1 MPPHTSVDVDP
12 RTKDLSTTLQRPLVI
27 KRHGVETAM
36 AIPIL
41 LWPLAE
47 SIRDTL
53 PDSKPTVSADG
64 DDNEYTEI
72 DLVTQVLGFSLS
84 KVTADNAFERLPFVA
99 TVFSHFQHQFLRH
112 HNIHTV
118 VRDMPSET
126 QSTILKTY
134 YAALVALR
142 KQGLISREEF
152 LPSPSAL
159 MSAADSGKARLFAV
173 FGGQGN
179 IEEYFDELVS
189 INASYEALIKPFL
202 IQSALTLAQHSASAE
217 AQRLHTPQID
227 VVAWLEKPDTRPSTD
242 ALLAASVSL
251 PVIGLVQLLNYW
263 VTMKV
268 LDKTP
273 ADFRRYFQGATGHS
287 QGIISAA
294 VISASETDKEFVDNT
309 QKALGLLFWIGARCQ
324 AACPTTTVNPNILE
338 DSLENGEGVPTP
350 MLSIVGLRV
359 AEVQKQVDATNVH
372 LPTEKQIALS
382 LINGPRA
389 IICTGAAQSLYGLNV
404 ALRKLKADPGVDQTR
419 VPHSQRKI
427 RFSSRF
433 LPVMVPFHSPS
444 LAGVANLLDEDV
456 KARGLSFD
464 ACKLAVPVFNTN
476 TGEDL
481 RGSRTLTRDLCDM
494 ICTLPV
500 KWELATR
507 LDKVTH
513 LIDFG
518 PGGAS
523 GIGGLTHKNKEG
535 TGVQVILAGTLDA
548 QKEELLEKS
557 AIFDFDPATVKYAP
571 NWAELYR
578 PRLLRIKRTGDI
590 HVDTPFSRLIGKPHL
605 MVAGM
610 TPATVSPEFC
620 AAVTN
625 AGYHVEW
632 AGGGQYNEYILR
644 LRTEQIMN
652 MIKPGEGI
660 GLNML
665 FLNSYQWGFQYPT
678 VISMRQAGIPLDSV
692 TIGAGVPSLD
702 VANEFIANFR
712 AAGVRHCGFKPG
724 SGEMIRRVI
733 QIAKSNP
740 DFPICLQ
747 WTGGRAGGHHSF
759 EDFHQPMLE
768 NYGSIRRQPNI
779 ILIAGSGFGGAD
791 DTLPYLTGSWSEK
804 FDFPPMPFDGVL
816 FGSRVM
822 VAKEGNANRA
832 VKELIVQATG
842 VESEG
847 DWEKTYRGAVGG
859 VITVQSE
866 LGEPIHKIANRGIIF
881 WKELDEHIF
890 SQPRGEK
897 RAIAV
902 AKRKDW
908 IIQKL
913 NADYQ
918 KPFFGKKTDGH
929 VADLHEMTYKEV
941 ADRMVELMYIR
952 HQKRWLDVSLRNLTG
967 DFLRRIEERFSLNE
981 APSMIQTNNELNE
994 PDTFLAGFFEAF
1006 PPAAEQTLTNEDVL
1020 HFLAICGKRV
1030 WQKPVPFVPVVDG
1043 NLEFWFKKDSLWQS
1057 EDLDAVVG
1065 RDAQRVP
1072 ILQGPVAVKYSKIV
1086 DEPVADILG
1095 NIYSSHIQS
1104 IKDMYYSGKNENI
1117 PVVEYLGARGGSAHK
1132 LAGVS
1137 VSELPGEESSIMYE
1151 ITRTSSDLPA
1161 DADYLDVLAQPDN
1174 TWLRAFITSPSIVR
1188 GHLLV
1193 PNPVQRILRPRPRQ
1207 TVFVQLD
1214 KTKAPQL
1221 VTVYDEGQ
1229 TGIPSRHPAL
1239 VISHEGDNI
1248 TLTLYEKR
1256 DNDYVPLQFMFQ
1268 YRPGLYPI
1276 HEVMEGRNQRIKSFY
1291 GQLWYVDSKAFNMS
1305 TQETFKAQFRVDR
1318 QRISDFTTIV
1328 GNTAEMYV
1336 SNGNAKAPM
1345 DFAIVAG
1352 WQALVTAILP
1362 KEIDGDLL
1370 RLVHLSNEFRML
1382 DQSGMIEA
1390 GDDISA
1396 EAVINAVIIS
1406 DAGKT
1411 VEVKATLFKQGRALL
1426 EILSRFLYRGKFSDY
1441 DNTFRR
1447 TVEKPMQV
1455 DLKTKKDVAVLMDKK
1470 WVKWTNPSAELSTG
1484 STLIFR
1490 LNTLTKFK
1498 NDKLFAKVSTIG
1510 SVFLKTTRETV
1521 EIGTVNHEESDCVG
1535 NVVLEYLNRNGTP
1548 IEQAVY
1554 FSTGGYS
1561 ILPDR
1566 KVFPAVVTVP
1576 PNNVTYA
1583 RASGDLNPIHVNPY
1597 FADLASLPGTITHG
1611 MWTSASTRKFVE
1623 IFAANNH
1630 PDRVKEYQVTFV
1642 DMVLPGDQLETKLYH
1657 VGMINGRKLIKIETL
1672 KLESG
1677 VKVLE
1682 GTAEV
1687 DQPTTSYVFTG
1698 QGSQEPSMGME
1709 LYASSPIA
1717 KDIWDRADS
1726 HMINTYGVSILDI
1739 VKNNPKSKTVHF
1751 GGPKGSRIRDQYM
1764 GMMYDVVGA
1773 DGKTLSRPLFPDIIP
1788 SSSSFTFNHPAGLL
1802 SATQFTQPAL
1812 VLMEI
1817 ASFQDMKHSGLVQE
1831 DCPFAGH
1838 SLGEYA
1844 ALCSVGEVLTV
1855 ESLVDVVFYR
1865 GMTMQVAVPR
1875 HPDGRSDYGMVA
1887 VNPLRVGPTMGEQ
1900 ALKFVIS
1907 AVGRRSNALLEIV
1920 NFNVENFQYVVAG
1933 EVTCL
1938 DVLRLVLNKIKTMNL
1953 NFIELT
1959 KTRSV
1964 KEIEQLLN
1972 DIVDG
1977 CLAESRKRAAAS
1989 GGTIT
1994 QERGIATIPLAGIDV
2009 PFHSSFLL
2017 NGVSPF
2023 REILRKKLEPRFIN
2037 VSLLIHKYIPNL
2049 TARPFELSKSYF
2061 QEVYDQ
2067 THSVLLKNVLENWKD
2082 SQLVNPAEKQRL
2094 GYLLLIELLA
2104 HQFASPVL
2112 WIQTQDRLFKEYE
2125 VERLIEVGPGP
2136 VLCGMAQRTLK
2147 SKYEAYDD
2155 AVTRRR
2161 VTLCTSKDAKDIY
2174 YDFED
2179 EPEAA
2184 PEGAP
2189 ADASGSAPAASASA
2203 APAAAATSAPAA
2215 PSAPRAAGNVTDAN
2229 VTVSEIIHVLVAQ
2242 KLKKSLAEI
2251 PMTKAI
2257 KDLVGGKSTLQNE
2270 ILGDLGAEFGPVL
2283 ADKAEE
2289 VPLGEV
2295 ASLVQMQHSGNLG
2308 KTSTTL
2314 INKLISGKMPGG
2326 FGMGNVKAHLSAT
2339 HGLGPKR
2346 IEGVL
2351 LHGLASEPPT
2361 RLGTEGEAKAWL
2373 DAQSTSYAA
2382 KVGITLGGAAV
2393 SAAAGGAAG
2402 GPVVNSEDFELLKA
2416 KTEALVRQQLE
2427 QFAKYLQM
2435 DLLEGAGLAAAER
2448 DSKAGLQAD
2457 LDMWIAEHGD
2467 EYAEGI
2473 RPVFSKLKARSF
2485 DSSWNWARQDALR
2498 LYYDMIFGRI
2508 TAVDRDL
2515 MNQVI
2520 HLMNRTE
2527 DQGLIAFMEFL
2538 VKKVDPSMGEG
2549 YKGVKEYG
2557 QIVLDNCRAAL
2568 NADPVYKNVAY
2579 RPTRPRTYATEDGKL
2594 VYKEERRTASNMK
2607 DYVKD
2612 MRTGSAL
2619 TRLPPNQTVIRKFE
2633 ELQSIITSTRD
2644 YNAQSKARLDGLFA
2658 DIKANLPNGFAATTD
2673 TLPFI
2678 FLKER
2683 TKEDPSAWEPS
2694 AKLTQLYLDALTQM
2708 AADGITFK
2716 GKEALMTGCG
2726 KDSIGVE
2733 VLKALLS
2740 GGARVIV
2747 TTSRFSKSVTEY
2759 YRSIYERHGSKG
2771 SRLIVVPF
2779 NGGSVSDVKAL
2790 IEYIYDDK
2798 HGLGWD
2804 LDFVIPF
2811 AAIPVVGR
2819 EIDNIDSRSELAHRI
2834 MLNNLLRLM
2843 GEIKNKK
2850 QALGYDTRPAA
2861 VMLPL
2866 SPNHGTFGAD
2876 GLYGEAK
2883 IALETLLNRFH
2894 AEHWNS
2900 YLTIIGA
2907 VIGWTRGTGLMA
2919 GNNIV
2924 AEGIESLGARTF
2936 SQHEMAFNLAG
2947 LLHPSIVKLA
2957 ETEPVW
2963 ADLNGGLHFV
2973 ADLNTISSGL
2983 RNELTET
2990 AETRRAIAHE
3000 KQLDERVI
3008 HGPKKQETVVVTP
3021 KANFTFRFP
3030 EMPKAQTLT
3039 HLRGMLDLEKVVVVT
3054 GFGEVGPLGGSRT
3067 RWEMEAM
3074 GEFSLEGCVE
3084 MAWLMGYIKFHDGP
3098 LKKNP
3103 WYTGWI
3109 DLKTE
3114 EPLKDHEVK
3123 SKFEKDIL
3131 DHTGIRLIEPSLF
3144 DGYDPQKKMFL
3155 QEVAVTADM
3164 APVECSKEEAEA
3176 FKHQHGDNCVVEQQG
3191 DQYFIRI
3198 KKGATLYV
3206 PKALQFDRLVAGQ
3219 VPTGWNAA
3227 RYGVP
3232 PDIVRQVDPITL
3244 YVLVSTVEA
3253 LVTSGV
3259 TDPYE
3264 FYQYVHVSEVGNT
3277 AGGGMGG
3284 VRALRLMF
3292 KDRFMEKPVQND
3304 ILQETFINTMPAWIN
3319 MLLLSSSGP
3328 IKTPVGACAT
3338 AAESVEIGV
3347 ETIVAGR
3354 AKIVLCGGY
3363 DDFQEEGSYEFANMK
3378 ATSSAVEEYAH
3389 GREPKDMCR
3398 PATDTRGGFME
3409 SQGAGIHVL
3418 MAADLAIKMG
3428 VPIRGIIAL
3437 TNTATD
3443 KNGRSIPAPGQG
3455 ILTTAKE
3462 LKLKNSTPMLN
3473 FGYRQKQLRRE
3484 REHIRS
3490 WVTKEYEALTDEVEA
3505 MKAAHEPIDETFMK
3519 DRAQFIDREGNRR
3532 EKIALQTWSHDWWKN
3547 DPSIAPIR
3555 GALATYG
3562 LTIDDLGVASF
3573 HGTGTKAN
3581 DYNESSV
3588 LNQQLAHLGRTAGN
3602 ACPGVFQKYLTG
3614 HPKGAAAAWMLNGV
3628 LQILE
3633 TGIIPGN
3640 RNADNID
3647 KALRKFE
3654 NVFYPSQ
3661 SIKTDG
3667 IKAGLLKSFGF
3678 GQAGG
3683 EVMVIHPDYLFA
3695 ALEEKEYQMYAERR
3709 SRRETAS
3716 YQYFHEMLTGA
3727 APFVRVKAAAPYTD
3741 EQASSVYLNP
3751 LARAGFDKHSKS
3763 WNFTAGSVDT
3773 PSVDLEVVKLMTESS
3788 SVFGST
3794 SADKGVGIDVQLI
3807 SEINDAN
3814 ETFLARNFT
3823 TRERRYCDAQP
3834 NPQASYAG
3842 RWAAKEAVIKAVSS
3856 AAGGNTIVWNQGS
3869 GAPLIDIEITREAD
3883 KAPVVTF
3890 YGAPLAAV
3898 QRVGVKEVKVTIS
3911 HSGNYAVAAATAK

>member
-1 MPPHTSVDVDP
+1 MVPPVTNNGSDI
-12 RTKDLSTTLQRPLVI
+12 KDISSAVHRPLVV
-27 KRHGVETAM
+27 KRNGVETTI

-41 LWPLAE
+41 QWPQAE
-47 SIRDTL
+47 SVRDTL
-53 PDSKPTVSADG
+53 PDLPAAS
-64 DDNEYTEI
+64 DDHSFTEI
-72 DLVTQVLGFSLS
+72 DLTTQVLSYALS
-84 KVTADNAFERLPFVA
+84 RVASDTAFETLPFVA

-118 VRDMPSET
+118 VRDLPTDT
-126 QSTILKTY
+126 QTYILKTY
-134 YAALVALR
+134 YAALTALR
-142 KQGLISREEF
+142 KQGLVSREEF
-152 LPSPSAL
+152 LPASSAL
-159 MSAADSGKARLFAV
+159 MSAVDSAKARLFAV

-179 IEEYFDELVS
+179 VEEYFDELVS
-189 INASYEALIKPFL
+189 IHAAYEALIKPFL
-202 IQSALTLAQHSASAE
+202 VQSALTLAQHSTSAE
-217 AQRLHTPQID
+217 AERIHCPTID
-227 VVAWLEKPDTRPSTD
+227 VVGWLEKPDTRPSTD

-273 ADFRRYFQGATGHS
+273 AELRKYFQGATGHS
-287 QGIISAA
+287 QGIISAV

-324 AACPTTTVNPNILE
+324 AACPITTVNPNILE
-338 DSLENGEGVPTP
+338 DSLESGEGVPTP

-372 LPTEKQIALS
+372 LPDQKKITLS

-389 IICTGAAQSLYGLNV
+389 IICTGAPQSLYGLNV
-404 ALRKLKADPGVDQTR
+404 ALRKLKADPTVDQTR

-427 RFSSRF
+427 KFSSRF

-444 LAGVANLLDEDV
+444 LTSVANLLDEDA
-456 KARGLSFD
+456 KSMSLSFD
-464 ACKLAVPVFNTN
+464 SAKLVVPVYNTN
-476 TGEDL
+476 TGDDL
-481 RGSRTLTRDLCDM
+481 RHSKSLTRDLCDM

-500 KWELATR
+500 KWELATKF
-507 LDKVTH
+507 DKITH

-535 TGVQVILAGTLDA
+535 TGVQVVLAGTLDA
-548 QKEELLEKS
+548 QKEELSEKS
-557 AIFDFDPATVKYAP
+557 AIFESDPSAVKYAP
-571 NWAELYR
+571 NWSELYR
-578 PRLLRIKRTGDI
+578 PRLLRIKRTGEI
-590 HVDTPFSRLIGKPHL
+590 HVDTPFSRLLGKPHL

-610 TPATVSPEFC
+610 TPATVSADFC

-644 LRTEQIMN
+644 LRTQQIMDK
-652 MIKPGEGI
+652 IQPGEGI
-660 GLNML
+660 ALNML
-665 FLNSYQWGFQYPT
+665 FLNAYQWGFQYPT
-678 VISMRQAGIPLDSV
+678 VLAMRKEGIPLDAV

-712 AAGVRHCGFKPG
+712 SAGVRHCGFKPG
-724 SGEMIRRVI
+724 SAEMIRRVI

-740 DFPICLQ
+740 DFPIVLQ

-759 EDFHQPMLE
+759 EDFHAPILE
-768 NYGSIRRQPNI
+768 TYGSVRRQPNI
-779 ILIAGSGFGGAD
+779 ILVAGSGFGGAD
-791 DTLPYLTGSWSEK
+791 DTLPYLAGTWSEK
-804 FDFPPMPFDGVL
+804 FDFPPMPFDGIL

-822 VAKEGNANRA
+822 VAKEGQAHRA

-842 VESEG
+842 VDESE
-847 DWEKTYRGAVGG
+847 WEKSYRGAVGG

-866 LGEPIHKIANRGIIF
+866 LGEPIHKIANRGILF
-881 WKELDEHIF
+881 WKELDEQVF
-890 SQPRGEK
+890 SAPRGEK
-897 RAIAV
+897 RAVAV

-918 KPFFGKKTDGH
+918 KPYFGRKADGR

-941 ADRMVELMYIR
+941 AERMVELMYIR
-952 HQKRWLDVSLRNLTG
+952 HQNRWLDVSLRNLTG
-967 DFLRRIEERFSLNE
+967 DFLRRTEERFSVDE

-994 PDTFLAGFFEAF
+994 PDAFLAGFFDAF
-1006 PPAAEQTLTNEDVL
+1006 PAAAEQTLTNEDVL
-1020 HFLAICGKRV
+1020 QFLAICGKRV

-1072 ILQGPVAVKYSKIV
+1072 ILQGPVAVKYSKVV
-1086 DEPVADILG
+1086 DEPVRDILG
-1095 NIYSSHIQS
+1095 NIYSSHINS
-1104 IKDMYYSGKNENI
+1104 IKDMYYGGNSDSI
-1117 PVVEYLGARGGSAHK
+1117 PIGEYLGARSGLHRK
-1132 LAGVS
+1132 LFGVS
-1137 VSELPGEESSIMYE
+1137 VTHVPGEDGSSIVYE
-1151 ITRTSSDLPA
+1151 NTRSSSDLPA
-1161 DADYLDVLAQPDN
+1161 DSDYLDVLAQPNN

-1193 PNPVQRILRPRPRQ
+1193 PNQVQRILRPRPSQ

-1214 KTKAPQL
+1214 KSNCPQSI
-1221 VTVYDEGQ
+1221 TVYDETQ
-1229 TGIPSRHPAL
+1229 AGIPSRHPAV
-1239 VISHEGDNI
+1239 VISHDGDDI
-1248 TLTLYEKR
+1248 VLTLYEKR
-1256 DNDYVPLQFMFQ
+1256 DNDYVPLQFMFK

-1291 GQLWYVDSKAFNMS
+1291 GKLWYVDEKACNLS

-1318 QRISDFTTIV
+1318 QRISDFTDIV

-1382 DQSGMIEA
+1382 DQSDMLEA
-1390 GDDISA
+1390 GDEINA
-1396 EAVINAVIIS
+1396 EAVIDAVLIS
-1406 DAGKT
+1406 EMGKT
-1411 VEVKATLFKQGRALL
+1411 VEVRATLFKKGHGLM

-1441 DNTFRR
+1441 ENTFRR
-1447 TVEKPMQV
+1447 TTEKPMQIE
-1455 DLKTKKDVAVLMDKK
+1455 LQSKKDVAVLQDKALK
-1470 WVKWTNPSAELSTG
+1470 
-1484 STLIFR
+1484 
-1490 LNTLTKFK
+1490 TLTKFK
-1498 NDKLFAKVSTIG
+1498 NEKLFSKVSTAG
-1510 SVFLKTTRETV
+1510 SIFLKTTRETV
-1521 EIGTVNHEESDCVG
+1521 EIGTVVHEDADCVG

-1554 FSTGGYS
+1554 FKTGGYS
-1561 ILPDR
+1561 ILPDP

-1576 PNNVTYA
+1576 NNNVTYA
-1583 RASGDLNPIHVNPY
+1583 KASGDLNPIHVNPY

-1630 PDRVKEYQVTFV
+1630 PDRVKDYSVTFV

-1657 VGMINGRKLIKIETL
+1657 VGMINGRKLIKIETY
-1672 KLESG
+1672 KLG
-1677 VKVLE
+1677 GDVKVLE

-1698 QGSQEPSMGME
+1698 QGSQEPAMGMG
-1709 LYASSPIA
+1709 LYASSDIA
-1717 KDIWDRADS
+1717 KGIWDRADS

-1739 VKNNPKSKTVHF
+1739 VKNNPKSKTIYF
-1751 GGPKGSRIRDQYM
+1751 GGQKGSRIRTQYM
-1764 GMMYDVVGA
+1764 SMMYDVLGTN
-1773 DGKTLSRPLFPDIIP
+1773 GKIVSRPLFPDITA
-1788 SSSSFTFNHPAGLL
+1788 SSSSFTFTHPTGLL

-1817 ASFQDMKHSGLVQE
+1817 ASFQDMKANGLVQQ

-1844 ALCSVGEVLTV
+1844 ALASVGQVLTV

-1900 ALKFVIS
+1900 ALQFVIS
-1907 AVGRRSNALLEIV
+1907 AVGRRLGLLLEIV
-1920 NFNVENFQYVVAG
+1920 NFNVENFQYVIAG
-1933 EVTCL
+1933 ELTCL
-1938 DVLRLVLNKIKTMNL
+1938 DTLRLVLNKIKTMNL
-1953 NFIELT
+1953 NFIELA

-1964 KEIEQLLN
+1964 KEIESILN
-1972 DIVDG
+1972 EIVDD
-1977 CLAESRKRAAAS
+1977 CLAESRHRKADGNGMIS
-1989 GGTIT
+1989 

-2017 NGVSPF
+2017 NGVVPF
-2023 REILRKKLEPRFIN
+2023 REILRKKLEPQFIN
-2037 VSLLIHKYIPNL
+2037 VSLLSHKYIPNL
-2049 TARPFELSKSYF
+2049 TARPFELSRSYF

-2067 THSVLLKNVLENWKD
+2067 THSAMLKRVLENWKD
-2082 SQLVNPAEKQRL
+2082 SQLSNAIEKQQL
-2094 GYLLLIELLA
+2094 GYVLLIELLA

-2112 WIQTQDRLFKEYE
+2112 WIKTQDQLFKEYE
-2125 VERLIEVGPGP
+2125 VERLVEVGPSP

-2147 SKYEAYDD
+2147 TKYEAYDD

-2174 YDFED
+2174 YDYVD
-2179 EPEAA
+2179 A
-2184 PEGAP
+2184 PEEIATATTP
-2189 ADASGSAPAASASA
+2189 AVESVPVTSA
-2203 APAAAATSAPAA
+2203 ATVAAVVAA
-2215 PSAPRAAGNVTDAN
+2215 APRATGDVPDVNVTAQ
-2229 VTVSEIIHVLVAQ
+2229 EIIHVLICH
-2242 KLKKSLAEI
+2242 KLKKPLAEI
-2251 PMTKAI
+2251 PMSKAI

-2270 ILGDLGAEFGPVL
+2270 ILGDLGAEFGSVP

-2289 VPLGEV
+2289 VPLGEL
-2295 ASLVQMQHSGNLG
+2295 ATLVQMQHSGTLG
-2308 KTSTTL
+2308 KTTTSL
-2314 INKLISGKMPGG
+2314 INKLVSGRMPAG
-2326 FGMGNVKAHLSAT
+2326 FGMGQVKAHLSGT

-2346 IEGVL
+2346 LEGVL
-2351 LHGLASEPPT
+2351 LHGLASEPSS
-2361 RLGTEGEAKAWL
+2361 RLSSEVEAKAWL
-2373 DAQSTSYAA
+2373 DAQATSYAT
-2382 KVGITLGGAAV
+2382 KMGISLGGAAASV
-2393 SAAAGGAAG
+2393 GGAGGAAA

-2416 KTEALVRQQLE
+2416 KTELLVRQQLE
-2427 QFAKYLQM
+2427 QFAKYLDV
-2435 DLLEGAGLAAAER
+2435 DLLEGASLAVLER
-2448 DSKAGLQAD
+2448 DSKASLQSEFDSVAVE
-2457 LDMWIAEHGD
+2457 LGD
-2467 EYAEGI
+2467 EFSEGI
-2473 RPVFSKLKARSF
+2473 KPVFSKLKVRSF
-2485 DSSWNWARQDALR
+2485 DSSWNWARQDALL

-2508 TAVDRDL
+2508 SGVDREL
-2515 MNQVI
+2515 MQQVI

-2527 DQGLIAFMEFL
+2527 DSGLIAFMEYL

-2557 QIVLDNCRAAL
+2557 QIVIENCRNAL
-2568 NADPVYKNVAY
+2568 TADPVYKNVAY
-2579 RPTRPRTYATEDGKL
+2579 RPTQPRTYATEDGKL

-2612 MRTGSAL
+2612 LRSGSSL
-2619 TRLPPNQTVIRKFE
+2619 TKLPPNQTVARKFE
-2633 ELQSIITSTRD
+2633 ELQSLISSTREYD
-2644 YNAQSKARLDGLFA
+2644 IKRKTQLDSLFA
-2658 DIKANLPNGFAATTD
+2658 DIKAHLPNGYAATSE
-2673 TLPFI
+2673 TLPYV

-2683 TKEDPSAWEPS
+2683 SKEDPSFWEPS
-2694 AKLTQLYLDALTQM
+2694 AQLTSLFLDGLTQM
-2708 AADGITFK
+2708 AADGISFK
-2716 GKEALMTGCG
+2716 GRHVLMTGCG
-2726 KDSIGVE
+2726 KDSIGSE

-2740 GGARVIV
+2740 GGARVIA
-2747 TTSRFSKSVTEY
+2747 TTSRFSPAVTEY
-2759 YRSIYERHGSKG
+2759 FRSIYERYGSKG

-2779 NGGSVSDVKAL
+2779 NAGSVQDVKAL
-2790 IEYIYDDK
+2790 IDYIYSTDDK
-2798 HGLGWD
+2798 TGLCWD

-2811 AAIPVVGR
+2811 GAISVVGR
-2819 EIDNIDSRSELAHRI
+2819 EIDQIDSKTELAHRI
-2834 MLNNLLRLM
+2834 LLTNVLRLL
-2843 GEIKNKK
+2843 GEIKTKK

-2876 GLYGEAK
+2876 GMYGEAK

-2894 AEHWNS
+2894 SEHWGA

-2907 VIGWTRGTGLMA
+2907 VIGWTRGTGLMG

-2936 SQHEMAFNLAG
+2936 SQHEMAFNLVG
-2947 LLHPSIVKLA
+2947 LLHPNIVKLA

-2973 ADLNTISSGL
+2973 ADVNKISSSL
-2983 RNELTET
+2983 RSELTET
-2990 AETRRAIAHE
+2990 AEVRRAIAHE
-3000 KQLDERVI
+3000 KQLDERVLR
-3008 HGPKKQETVVVTP
+3008 GPKKQETVVVTP

-3030 EMPKAQTLT
+3030 DLPRAQTLT

-3054 GFGEVGPLGGSRT
+3054 GFGEVGPYGGSRT
-3067 RWEMEAM
+3067 RWEMEAF

-3084 MAWLMGYIKFHDGP
+3084 MAWLMGYIRFHDGP

-3109 DLKTE
+3109 EAKTQ
-3114 EPLKDHEVK
+3114 EPIKDHEVK
-3123 SKFEKDIL
+3123 AKFEQDIL
-3131 DHTGIRLIEPSLF
+3131 EHTGIRLIEPALF
-3144 DGYDPQKKMFL
+3144 DGYDPEKKLFL
-3155 QEVAVTADM
+3155 QEVAVTADL

-3176 FKHQHGDNCVVEQQG
+3176 FKHQHGAKCVVEQRG
-3191 DQYFIRI
+3191 DQYFVRI
-3198 KKGATLYV
+3198 KRGATLYV
-3206 PKALQFDRLVAGQ
+3206 PKALRFDRLVAGQ
-3219 VPTGWNAA
+3219 LPTGWDAL

-3232 PDIVRQVDPITL
+3232 QDIVKQVDPITL

-3253 LVTSGV
+3253 LVTSGI

-3277 AGGGMGG
+3277 SGGGMGG
-3284 VRALRLMF
+3284 MRALRLMF

-3338 AAESVEIGV
+3338 AAESVEV
-3347 ETIVAGR
+3347 AVDTILSGK
-3354 AKIVLCGGY
+3354 AKVVICGGY
-3363 DDFQEEGSYEFANMK
+3363 DDFHEEGSFEFANMK
-3378 ATSSAVEEYAH
+3378 ATSSAVDEMAH

-3418 MAADLAIKMG
+3418 MSADLAIKMG
-3428 VPIRGIIAL
+3428 VPVRGIVAL

-3443 KNGRSIPAPGQG
+3443 KNGRSVPAPGKG
-3455 ILTTAKE
+3455 VLTTAKE
-3462 LKLKNSTPMLN
+3462 CKLKNSTPMLN
-3473 FGYRQKQLRRE
+3473 FSYRQMQLSRE
-3484 REHIRS
+3484 RDHVRV
-3490 WVTKEYEALTDEVEA
+3490 WVAKEYQSLADEVEA
-3505 MKAAHEPIDETFMK
+3505 MKAAGQVVDESFIQ
-3519 DRAQFIDREGNRR
+3519 DRTQFIDREGAQR
-3532 EKIALQTWSHDWWKN
+3532 EKVALQSWSHNWWRN

-3562 LTIDDLGVASF
+3562 LTIDDIGVASF

-3588 LNQQLAHLGRTAGN
+3588 LNTQLAHLGRTPGN
-3602 ACPGVFQKYLTG
+3602 ACPGIFQKHLTG
-3614 HPKGAAAAWMLNGV
+3614 HPKGAAAAWMLNGI
-3628 LQILE
+3628 LQVLE
-3633 TGIIPGN
+3633 TSIIPGN

-3647 KALRKFE
+3647 KQLRKFE
-3654 NVFYPSQ
+3654 HVLYPSR

-3678 GQAGG
+3678 GQAGA
-3683 EVMVIHPDYLFA
+3683 EVLIIHPDYLFA
-3695 ALEEKEYQMYAERR
+3695 ALEEKEYQTYA
-3709 SRRETAS
+3709 SRRALREMAS

-3727 APFVRVKAAAPYTD
+3727 APFVRVKSNAPYTD
-3741 EQASSVYLNP
+3741 EEADAVYLNP
-3751 LARAGFDKHSKS
+3751 LARAGFDKQAKTWTHKAGCVASPPVDIEVSKAMIEA
-3763 WNFTAGSVDT
+3763 TAGVAG
-3773 PSVDLEVVKLMTESS
+3773 SS
-3788 SVFGST
+3788 SNGF
-3794 SADKGVGIDVQLI
+3794 GIDVQLI
-3807 SEINDAN
+3807 SEINGAN
-3814 ETFLARNFT
+3814 EAFLARNFT
-3823 TRERRYCDAQP
+3823 ATERQYCDSQAD
-3834 NPQASYAG
+3834 PQSSYAG
-3842 RWAAKEAVIKAVSS
+3842 RWAAKEAVIKAVTS
-3856 AAGGNTIVWNQGS
+3856 AAGAPVFNQGA
-3869 GAPLIDIEITREAD
+3869 GAPLVDIEITRVAGQ
-3883 KAPVVTF
+3883 APVVELHGEVKTLVEK
-3890 YGAPLAAV
+3890 A
-3898 QRVGVKEVKVTIS
+3898 GVKNITVTIS
-3911 HSGNYAVAAATAK
+3911 HSGAYAVAAAIAK